1 MSREFL
7 QRSTAMR
14 MSRPSPFVLGS
25 LAAIAGAVL
34 VSSVVAADPITLSAD
49 QVRIVTFKKPVKTV
63 FVANPIVADITI
75 IDSTRAFVQGK
86 NLGTT
91 QLIALDEQGQEAF
104 NDQVTVLNPP
114 GSVVT
119 LQRGKAQSTLSCID
133 ERCQMAPVVGDAPEP
148 FDSTLAQIAKSEQM
162 KTTGGR

>member
-1 MSREFL
+1 
-7 QRSTAMR
+7 MR

-34 VSSVVAADPITLSAD
+34 VSSVVAADPITLSMD

-75 IDSTRAFVQGK
+75 IDPSRAFIQGK

-91 QLIALDEQGQEAF
+91 QLIALDAQGQETF
-104 NDQVTVLNPP
+104 NDQVTVLHAP

-119 LQRGKAQSTLSCID
+119 LQRGKAQLTLSCID
-133 ERCQMAPVVGDAPEP
+133 ERCQTAPVVGDAPEP
-148 FDSTLAQIAKSEQM
+148 FEQTLGQMAKGSAM
-162 KTTGGR
+162 KAAAGK

>member
-1 MSREFL
+1 
-7 QRSTAMR
+7 MR

-34 VSSVVAADPITLSAD
+34 VSSVVAADPITLSTD
-49 QVRIVTFKKPVKTV
+49 QVRIVTFSRPVKTV

-75 IDSTRAFVQGK
+75 IDSSRAFIQGK
-86 NLGTT
+86 NIGAT
-91 QLIALDEQGQEAF
+91 QLIALDEQGRETF

-119 LQRGKAQSTLSCID
+119 LQRGKAQSTLSCVD
-133 ERCQMAPVVGDAPEP
+133 ARCQTAPVVGDATEP
-148 FDSTLAQIAKSEQM
+148 FDATLAQIAKSEAM
-162 KTTGGR
+162 KATGGR

>member
-1 MSREFL
+1 
-7 QRSTAMR
+7 MR

-34 VSSVVAADPITLSAD
+34 VSSVVAADPITLSTD
-49 QVRIVTFKKPVKTV
+49 QVRIVTFNRPVKTV

-75 IDSTRAFVQGK
+75 IDSSRAFIQGK

-91 QLIALDEQGQEAF
+91 QLIALDEQGRETF
-104 NDQVTVLNPP
+104 NDQVTVLHPP

-119 LQRGKAQSTLSCID
+119 LQRGKAQATLSCID
-133 ERCQMAPVVGDAPEP
+133 ERCQTAPVVGDAPEP
-148 FDSTLAQIAKSEQM
+148 FEATLGQIIKSGEM
-162 KTTGGR
+162 KAAAGK

>member
-1 MSREFL
+1 
-7 QRSTAMR
+7 MR

-34 VSSVVAADPITLSAD
+34 VSSVVAADPITLSTD
-49 QVRIVTFKKPVKTV
+49 QVRIVTFNRPVKTV

-75 IDSTRAFVQGK
+75 IDSSRAFIQGK

-91 QLIALDEQGQEAF
+91 QLIALDEQGRETF
-104 NDQVTVLNPP
+104 NDQVTVLHPP

-133 ERCQMAPVVGDAPEP
+133 ERCQTAPVVGDAPEP
-148 FDSTLAQIAKSEQM
+148 FDATLAQITKSEEM
-162 KTTGGR
+162 KASAGK

>member
-1 MSREFL
+1 
-7 QRSTAMR
+7 MR

-34 VSSVVAADPITLSAD
+34 VSSVVAADPITLSMD

-63 FVANPIVADITI
+63 FVANPIIADITI
-75 IDSTRAFVQGK
+75 IDPSRAFIQGK

-91 QLIALDEQGQEAF
+91 QLIALDAQGQETF
-104 NDQVTVLNPP
+104 NDQVTVLHAP

-119 LQRGKAQSTLSCID
+119 LQRGKAQLTLSCID
-133 ERCQMAPVVGDAPEP
+133 ERCQTAPVVGDAPEP
-148 FDSTLAQIAKSEQM
+148 FEQTLGQMAKGSAM
-162 KTTGGR
+162 KAAAGK